1 MRMGKYKPGDKVY
14 ILESNRTVREA
25 EVISAGFF
33 YTVKFMS
40 YNGMAAV
47 RLRESRLY
55 STKEEA
61 EAGKNK

>member
-25 EVISAGFF
+25 EVISSGSFC
-33 YTVKFMS
+33 TVKFMS

-61 EAGKNK
+61 EAGKTK